1 MPLIDFK
8 TDLKSLR
15 YGSDKPNGGS
25 SSQPYIQSP
34 IPGSYNSN
42 LSNEAAAMFN
52 SYYET
57 NRTSLDFPIRGGRII
72 EVGGN
77 IYSTPSNDI
86 DRMRIQNFLKDSPR
100 GTTFIQKQ
108 RGLQL
113 TNPNTQVP
121 NTIQNVGGLFN
132 VDNQV
137 IPVTRTYNPAN
148 TIAQVAAQGTGA
160 HFNRH
165 GNSPTLYES
174 PQTTYGYIVANN
186 NTPSKNR
193 LTILAYL
200 KLRDGGNA
208 QFKVDDILN
217 GGLSLQSVNSLGI
230 AVAQNQILNYQGGP
244 GSNYGIGSTIIR
256 RATSTVP
263 AKVYSQAAFTYEQ
276 IADQDTRQG
285 NDPNKVSIQD
295 FRAQLES
302 SVVAR
307 SDYFYYSMES
317 RLNIGNPGENSYP
330 RIVYNSIIPPAVD
343 KLNALDYFYYDSEKN
358 TPWIA
363 GGEDTGDI
371 IKFAF
376 ECMSNDVSTN
386 AIGLVFRAFLDGS
399 IQDTNTAEFSS
410 FKYLGRGET
419 FKTYQGFTRDISFA
433 FKILVQSRSEM
444 RPLYR
449 KLNHLISQVYP
460 DYSPVSNFMRGN
472 VVKLTIGDYL
482 YRVPGFLNNVNVT
495 LNTDVGWEIA
505 LNEYDDNDVRQAP
518 FVVNISCGF
527 SPILDILPRR
537 ENFANPY
544 IPLIMNDGF
553 LAGNVESDQ
562 TTTVRTPLQQQEN
575 VQQERRAITTPPAPT
590 TFTGGGPQALPPV
603 KTNTGGGNKNQ
614 ARKSNPKATTP
625 KTQTPQFG
633 TYKFVQPKVIQDN
646 TNVQIRDSNGNIIRG
661 GRGATGG

>member
-25 SSQPYIQSP
+25 SSQPYIQFP
-34 IPGSYNSN
+34 IPDSFNSN
-42 LSNEAAAMFN
+42 LSNEATALFN

-57 NRTSLDFPIRGGRII
+57 NRTSLDFPIRGGRIV

-86 DRMRIQNFLKDSPR
+86 DRTRIQNFLKDSPR

-108 RGLQL
+108 KGLQL

-160 HFNRH
+160 HFNRQ

-200 KLRDGGNA
+200 KLRDVGGA

-263 AKVYSQAAFTYEQ
+263 AKVYSQAAFTYSQ
-276 IADQDTRQG
+276 IADQDTRAG
-285 NDPNKVSIQD
+285 NDPNKVAIQD

-302 SVVAR
+302 SVVAQ
-307 SDYFYYSMES
+307 SDYFNYSMER

-330 RIVYNSIIPPAVD
+330 RIVYSDIIPPAVD
-343 KLNALDYFYYDSEKN
+343 KLNALDYFYYDAKKN
-358 TPWIA
+358 TPWQA

-376 ECMSNDVSTN
+376 ECMSNDDPDN
-386 AIGLVFRAFLDGS
+386 AIALVFRAFLDGA

-419 FKTYQGFTRDISFA
+419 FKTYQGFTREVSFA

-472 VVKLTIGDYL
+472 VVRLTIGDYL
-482 YRVPGFLNNVNVT
+482 YRVPGFVNNVNVT

-505 LNEYDDNDVRQAP
+505 LNEYDDSDVAQAP

-537 ENFANPY
+537 ENYKNPY

-553 LAGNVESDQ
+553 LAGKVDSDQ
-562 TTTVRTPLQQQEN
+562 TTTVNTPLQQEEIIQY
-575 VQQERRAITTPPAPT
+575 QRTTPT
-590 TFTGGGPQALPPV
+590 TFTPPTVFKGTGPQALPPV
-603 KTNTGGGNKNQ
+603 VTNAGGGNKKR
-614 ARKSNPKATTP
+614 ARKSNPKPVTP
-625 KTQTPQFG
+625 LVPVKPFDFA
-633 TYKFVQPKVIQDN
+633 KFNSFQPKMIQDN
-646 TNVQIRDSNGNIIRG
+646 TYVSRNGSYKSG
-661 GRGATGG
+661 GF

>member
-34 IPGSYNSN
+34 IPDSFNSN

-57 NRTSLDFPIRGGRII
+57 NRTSLDFPIRGGRLI

-86 DRMRIQNFLKDSPR
+86 DRIRIQNFLKDSPR

-108 RGLQL
+108 KGLQL

-137 IPVTRTYNPAN
+137 LPVTRTYNPAN

-165 GNSPTLYES
+165 GTSPTLYES

-186 NTPSKNR
+186 NTPSQNR

-200 KLRDGGNA
+200 KLRDVGNT

-276 IADQDTRQG
+276 IADQDTRAG
-285 NDPNKVSIQD
+285 NDPNKVAIQD
-295 FRAQLES
+295 FRTQLDS
-302 SVVAR
+302 SVVAQ
-307 SDYFYYSMES
+307 SDYFNYSMER

-330 RIVYNSIIPPAVD
+330 KVVYNSIIPPAVD
-343 KLNALDYFYYDSEKN
+343 KLNALDYFYYDAKKN
-358 TPWIA
+358 TPWQA

-376 ECMSNDVSTN
+376 ECMSNDDPDN
-386 AIGLVFRAFLDGS
+386 AIALVFRAFLDGA

-419 FKTYQGFTRDISFA
+419 FKTYQGFTRDVSFA

-472 VVKLTIGDYL
+472 VVRLTIGDYL

-505 LNEYDDNDVRQAP
+505 LNEYDDSDVAQAP

-537 ENFANPY
+537 ENYKNPY

-553 LAGNVESDQ
+553 LAGSVDSDQ
-562 TTTVRTPLQQQEN
+562 TTTVNTPLQQEEIIRFQ
-575 VQQERRAITTPPAPT
+575 RTTPTSTAPT
-590 TFTGGGPQALPPV
+590 IFKGTGPQALPPV
-603 KTNTGGGNKNQ
+603 KKNAGGGNPKK
-614 ARKSNPKATTP
+614 ARKSNPKPTTP
-625 KTQTPQFG
+625 SIAPL
-633 TYKFVQPKVIQDN
+633 KFPSYNFLNEKKITDN
-646 TNVQIRDSNGNIIRG
+646 LNIVNPLGKG
-661 GRGATGG
+661 GRGSSTG

>member
-25 SSQPYIQSP
+25 SGQPYIQSP

-42 LSNEAAAMFN
+42 LSNEATALFN

-57 NRTSLDFPIRGGRII
+57 NRTSLDFPIRGGRLI

-86 DRMRIQNFLKDSPR
+86 DRIRIQNFLKDSPR

-108 RGLQL
+108 KGLQL

-132 VDNQV
+132 IDNQV
-137 IPVTRTYNPAN
+137 LPVTRTYNPEN

-160 HFNRH
+160 HFNRQ

-200 KLRDGGNA
+200 KLRDTGGA
-208 QFKVDDILN
+208 QFKVDDIIN
-217 GGLSLQSVNSLGI
+217 GGLNLQSVNSLGI

-256 RATSTVP
+256 RATSTVA
-263 AKVYSQAAFTYEQ
+263 AKVYSQAAFTYSQ
-276 IADQDTRQG
+276 IADQDTRVG
-285 NDPNKVSIQD
+285 NDPNKVAIQD
-295 FRAQLES
+295 FRTQLDS
-302 SVVAR
+302 SVVAQ
-307 SDYFYYSMES
+307 SDYFNYSMER

-330 RIVYNSIIPPAVD
+330 KIIYNSIIPPAVD
-343 KLNALDYFYYDSEKN
+343 KLNALDYFYYDAKN
-358 TPWIA
+358 STPWQV
-363 GGEDTGDI
+363 GGDDTKDI

-376 ECMSNDVSTN
+376 ECMSNDASNN
-386 AIGLVFRAFLDGS
+386 AIALVFRAFLDGA
-399 IQDTNTAEFSS
+399 IQDNNTAEFSS

-419 FKTYQGFTRDISFA
+419 FKAYQGFTRDISFA

-482 YRVPGFLNNVNVT
+482 YRVPGFLNNVNVN

-505 LNEYDDNDVRQAP
+505 LNEYDDSDVAQAP
-518 FVVNISCGF
+518 FVVNINCSF

-537 ENFANPY
+537 ENYENPY
-544 IPLIMNDGF
+544 VPLIMNDGF
-553 LAGNVESDQ
+553 LNGNIISDL
-562 TTTVRTPLQQQEN
+562 TTTVNTPLQQQEI
-575 VQQERRAITTPPAPT
+575 VRANRKTAAPITT
-590 TFTGGGPQALPPV
+590 TFQGTGPVGPPPV
-603 KTNTGGGNKNQ
+603 QTNAGGGNKKH
-614 ARKSNPKATTP
+614 ARKSNPKAKTP
-625 KTQTPQFG
+625 VIQPADF
-633 TYKFVQPKVIQDN
+633 KFVQPKIIQDN
-646 TNVQIRDSNGNIIRG
+646 TNVQVRDSNGKIIQG